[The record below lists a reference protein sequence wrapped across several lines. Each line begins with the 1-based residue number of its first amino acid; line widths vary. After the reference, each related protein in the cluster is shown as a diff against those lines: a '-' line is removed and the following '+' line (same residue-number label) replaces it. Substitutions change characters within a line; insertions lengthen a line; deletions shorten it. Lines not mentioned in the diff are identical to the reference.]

1 MSFHKNLIT
10 LSIFAVITPSAFA
23 QQEQSAV
30 TVQTLET
37 IQVQAHPLVQTAA
50 DFAVVDHV
58 VDQKALS
65 ERATTIGDALADE
78 LGVYSNQ
85 FGTGASRP
93 VIRGQDGP
101 RVKVLQHAS
110 ETADVSTLSPD
121 HAVTVDPILAKQVEV
136 IRGPSTLLYGAG
148 TVGGLVNVTDQKIP
162 TQMPEDGLEG
172 AVGLRYNS
180 GSDEKLASAGVT
192 AGIGENFALRVEGSK
207 RKANNYIAHAGYF
220 TEHSHHE
227 EDENGNEIEEI
238 HREKARR
245 VDNTFAEGQTV
256 NIGGSWIHDRGF
268 VGLSYSNRQDQYG
281 LPGHS
286 HEYHDCHPHGNEL
299 HCGGHGP
306 APQPDPNAVE
316 EEHAH
321 GGPWVDLESHRYDM
335 RTELN
340 NPFAGFDKLRAH
352 ASFTDYE
359 HDELE
364 ENEVI
369 SNFKS
374 KGYDARLELV
384 HVPVAGWE
392 GVIGTQ
398 YSQQKIN
405 LAASEHDHHEDGD
418 EDDEEHHVH
427 GSGVVMPDT
436 RTQKYSLFAL
446 EHKQLGDV
454 HVELGARVDHQKVK
468 VDSEQKDYSGTG
480 VSASA
485 AANWE
490 FAPNYKLSI
499 VGSHQQRLPLAQELY
514 ADGLHFA
521 TNTYEF
527 GNPDLDKETSNN
539 LELGLHYEGD
549 KLDYH
554 VHVYHNWFDDYIY
567 GETVAQNGNLRGVHY
582 TQDKARFYGT
592 EAQAGYQINDMYKL
606 SVFGDYVR
614 GKIEAENAPRVP
626 AGRLGTKVEAD
637 FADGWSGLA
646 EYYHVFNQDKI
657 ASYEDET
664 QGYNMVNL
672 GLSYANTIADKNAYR
687 VYFKANNLLD
697 DQVYSHTSF
706 LSNIPQVGRNFTVG
720 VQYDF

>member
-23 QQEQSAV
+23 QQEEATV
-30 TVQTLET
+30 AVQTLET
-37 IQVQAHPLVQTAA
+37 IQVQAHPLIQTAA
-50 DFAVVDHV
+50 DFAVADHV

-172 AVGLRYNS
+172 TVGLRYNS

-192 AGIGENFALRVEGSK
+192 ASIGENFALRVEGSK
-207 RKANNYIAHAGYF
+207 RKANDYIAPDYVVEEPHGD
-220 TEHSHHE
+220 HSHFHKE
-227 EDENGNEIEEI
+227 
-238 HREKARR
+238 RR
-245 VDNTFAEGQTV
+245 VGNTFAEGQTV

-286 HEYHDCHPHGNEL
+286 HEYHGCEIHGDHF
-299 HCGGHGP
+299 HCP
-306 APQPDPNAVE
+306 KPDEDEHDHE
-316 EEHAH
+316 ETA
-321 GGPWVDLESHRYDM
+321 GPWVDLKSERYEV
-335 RTELN
+335 RTELEQ
-340 NPFAGFDKLRAH
+340 PFTGVEKLRAH

-364 ENEVI
+364 ESEVI

-374 KGYDARLELV
+374 KGYDGRLELV

-392 GVIGTQ
+392 GVVGTQ
-398 YSQQKIN
+398 LSQQKIN
-405 LAASEHDHHEDGD
+405 LSAPESHGHDEHDDEGHEHDHSEHAGHNHE
-418 EDDEEHHVH
+418 VF
-427 GSGVVMPDT
+427 MPDT
-436 RTQKYSLFAL
+436 KTQKYSLFAL
-446 EHKQLGDV
+446 EHKQFGDV
-454 HVELGARVDHQKVK
+454 HVELGARVEHQKVK

-485 AANWE
+485 AANWK
-490 FAPNYKLSI
+490 FAPNYKLSV

-521 TNTYEF
+521 TNTYEL

-549 KLDYH
+549 QLDYH

-567 GETVAQNGNLRGVHY
+567 GETIAQKGNLRGVQY

-592 EAQAGYQINDMYKL
+592 EAQAGYQINDMYKV

-614 GKIEAENAPRVP
+614 GKIEGENAPRVP

-657 ASYEDET
+657 ASYENET
-664 QGYNMVNL
+664 QGYNMVNV
-672 GLSYANTIADKNAYR
+672 GLSYANSLADKNAYR

>member
-1 MSFHKNLIT
+1 M
-10 LSIFAVITPSAFA
+10 SIFAVVAPTVFA
-23 QQEQSAV
+23 EQSSSSIP
-30 TVQTLET
+30 VQTMDT

-50 DFAVVDHV
+50 DFAVADHF

-65 ERATTIGDALADE
+65 ERAPTIGDALADE

-85 FGTGASRP
+85 YGSGSSRP

-172 AVGLRYNS
+172 TVGLRYNS

-207 RKANNYIAHAGYF
+207 RNANDYIAPDYF
-220 TEHSHHE
+220 HEHD
-227 EDENGNEIEEI
+227 DEL
-238 HREKARR
+238 EKERR
-245 VDNTFAEGQTV
+245 VGNTFAEGQTV

-286 HEYHDCHPHGNEL
+286 HEYHGCEIHGDHF
-299 HCGGHGP
+299 HCPKPGEDEH
-306 APQPDPNAVE
+306 DHE
-316 EEHAH
+316 ETA
-321 GGPWVDLESHRYDM
+321 GPWVDLKSERYDV
-335 RTELN
+335 RTELEQ
-340 NPFAGFDKLRAH
+340 PFAGFEKLRAH

-364 ENEVI
+364 ENAVI

-398 YSQQKIN
+398 YSQQKID
-405 LAASEHDHHEDGD
+405 LSGQLEPHDDHFHEA
-418 EDDEEHHVH
+418 
-427 GSGVVMPDT
+427 VVMPDT
-436 RTQKYSLFAL
+436 KTDKFSLFAL

-468 VDSEQKDYSGTG
+468 VDSDQKDYSGTG

-490 FAPNYKLSI
+490 FAPNYKLSV

-521 TNTYEF
+521 TNTYEL

-567 GETVAQNGNLRGVHY
+567 GETVAQKGNLRGVQY

-592 EAQAGYQINDMYKL
+592 EVQAGYQINDMYKL

-646 EYYHVFNQDKI
+646 EYYHIFNQDKI

-664 QGYNMVNL
+664 QGYNMVNV
-672 GLSYANTIADKNAYR
+672 GLSYANSIADNNAYR

>member
-1 MSFHKNLIT
+1 MSFPKNLIT
-10 LSIFAVITPSAFA
+10 LSIFAVVAPTVFA
-23 QQEQSAV
+23 EQSSSSIP
-30 TVQTLET
+30 VQTMDT

-50 DFAVVDHV
+50 DFAVADHF

-65 ERATTIGDALADE
+65 ERAPTIGDALADE

-85 FGTGASRP
+85 YGSGSSRP

-172 AVGLRYNS
+172 TLGLRYNS

-207 RKANNYIAHAGYF
+207 RNANDYIAPDYF
-220 TEHSHHE
+220 HEHD
-227 EDENGNEIEEI
+227 DEL
-238 HREKARR
+238 EKERR
-245 VDNTFAEGQTV
+245 VGNTFAEGQTV

-286 HEYHDCHPHGNEL
+286 HEYHGCVLHGD
-299 HCGGHGP
+299 HFHGCP
-306 APQPDPNAVE
+306 TPDPDAPAHE
-316 EEHAH
+316 EH
-321 GGPWVDLESHRYDM
+321 GGPWVDLKSERYEV
-335 RTELN
+335 RTELEQ
-340 NPFAGFDKLRAH
+340 PFAGVEKLRAH
-352 ASFTDYE
+352 ASITDYE
-359 HDELE
+359 HNELE
-364 ENEVI
+364 ESEVI

-374 KGYDARLELV
+374 KGYDGRLELV

-398 YSQQKIN
+398 ISQQKIN

-436 RTQKYSLFAL
+436 KTDKFSLFAL

-468 VDSEQKDYSGTG
+468 VDSDQKDYSGTG

-490 FAPNYKLSI
+490 FAPNYKLSV

-521 TNTYEF
+521 TNTYEL

-567 GETVAQNGNLRGVHY
+567 GETVAQKGNLRGVQY

-592 EAQAGYQINDMYKL
+592 EAQAGYQINDMYKV

-664 QGYNMVNL
+664 QGYNMVNV
-672 GLSYANTIADKNAYR
+672 GLSYANSLADNNAYR

>member
-23 QQEQSAV
+23 QQEEATV
-30 TVQTLET
+30 AVQTLET
-37 IQVQAHPLVQTAA
+37 IQVQAHPLIQTAA
-50 DFAVVDHV
+50 DFAVADHV

-172 AVGLRYNS
+172 TVGLRYNS

-207 RKANNYIAHAGYF
+207 RKANDYIAPDYVVEEPHGD
-220 TEHSHHE
+220 HSHFH
-227 EDENGNEIEEI
+227 
-238 HREKARR
+238 KKRR

-286 HEYHDCHPHGNEL
+286 HEYHGCVLHGD
-299 HCGGHGP
+299 HFHGCPTPDDSDAP
-306 APQPDPNAVE
+306 AHE
-316 EEHAH
+316 EH
-321 GGPWVDLESHRYDM
+321 GGPWVDLKSERYEV
-335 RTELN
+335 RTELEQ
-340 NPFAGFDKLRAH
+340 PFAGFEKLRAH

-374 KGYDARLELV
+374 KGYDGRLELV

-398 YSQQKIN
+398 ISQQKIN

-664 QGYNMVNL
+664 QGYNMVNV
-672 GLSYANTIADKNAYR
+672 GLSYANSLADNNAYR

>member
-1 MSFHKNLIT
+1 MSFPKNLIT
-10 LSIFAVITPSAFA
+10 LSIFAVVAPTVFA
-23 QQEQSAV
+23 EQSSSSIP
-30 TVQTLET
+30 VQTLDT

-50 DFAVVDHV
+50 DFAVADHV

-85 FGTGASRP
+85 YGSGSSRP

-172 AVGLRYNS
+172 SVGVRYNS
-180 GSDEKLASAGVT
+180 GSDEKLANAGVT
-192 AGIGENFALRVEGSK
+192 AGIGENFALRIEGSK
-207 RKANNYIAHAGYF
+207 RKANDYIAPDYF
-220 TEHSHHE
+220 HEHD
-227 EDENGNEIEEI
+227 DEL
-238 HREKARR
+238 EKERR
-245 VDNTFAEGQTV
+245 VGNTFAEGQTV

-286 HEYHDCHPHGNEL
+286 HEYHGCVLHGD
-299 HCGGHGP
+299 HFHGCP
-306 APQPDPNAVE
+306 TPDPDAPAHE
-316 EEHAH
+316 EH
-321 GGPWVDLESHRYDM
+321 GGPWVDLKSERYEV
-335 RTELN
+335 RTELEQ
-340 NPFAGFDKLRAH
+340 PFAGVEKLRAH
-352 ASFTDYE
+352 ASITDYE
-359 HDELE
+359 HNELE
-364 ENEVI
+364 ESEVI

-374 KGYDARLELV
+374 KGYDGRLELV

-398 YSQQKIN
+398 ISQQKIN

-436 RTQKYSLFAL
+436 KTDKFSLFAL

-468 VDSEQKDYSGTG
+468 VDSDQKDYSGTG

-490 FAPNYKLSI
+490 FAPNYKLSV

-521 TNTYEF
+521 TNTYEL

-567 GETVAQNGNLRGVHY
+567 GETVAQKGNLRGVQY

-614 GKIEAENAPRVP
+614 GKIEGENAPRVP

-664 QGYNMVNL
+664 QGYNMVNV
-672 GLSYANTIADKNAYR
+672 GLSYANSLADNKAYR

-706 LSNIPQVGRNFTVG
+706 LSNIPQVGRNFSIG